1 MKKLWFDT
9 ETFSATPITEGTY
22 KYAENC
28 EVMLLT
34 YAIDDSPVEIV
45 DFTKGDAIPCEFIF
59 AFECPDVEIW
69 GHNTMF
75 DRTVLRYALGLE
87 APIERWRDT
96 MVQALAHGL
105 PGSLGTLCDIFKI
118 SEDKAKIKD
127 GSKLIHLFCKP
138 LPTNRKLRR
147 ATHETHPEE
156 WARFCEYAIADTAAT
171 REIHRLMPKWNYPN
185 NCTELELWHCDQ
197 RINDRGFNVD
207 LELVDGAIAMVAEE
221 QQLLKQD
228 IREKTNNDVQSAT
241 QRDEMLRHI
250 FEQHGIY
257 LKDLQKDTLKRALD
271 DERMS
276 EPVREL
282 IRIRLSATS
291 TSTSKYKALRKA
303 VNADGRC
310 RGTLQ
315 FCGAQRTG
323 RDAGRTFQPQNLPS
337 RGLLPPE
344 ETEFGIGLMRDGL
357 TVRDYFIADPM
368 LLAVSAVRGVLV
380 PSDDK
385 VLNVSDLANIEGR
398 YAAWTAGEEWKLQAF
413 QDYDAG
419 IGPDLYV
426 LAYARSFN
434 VEPDDVSKD
443 QRQIGKVQELM
454 LQYQGGVGAFVTG
467 AATYGFDIEEL
478 AENIYDTLPEAQV
491 SEANSFLAFCVKK
504 KMPRHGLSDRAFVT
518 CDVLKRLWREAHPQI
533 CSLWKDLEEAA
544 RCAIAAPNT
553 EFRVR
558 DLVVDRKGM
567 WLRIKLQ
574 SGRYLCYPSPRIDT
588 NGKISYM
595 GVNQYTKKWDRI
607 STYGGKLFENIC
619 QAGSRDVLFH
629 AIPSVEAEGYQV
641 LIRVH
646 DELVC
651 ESEKDLTVERLSEIM
666 TAPRDWT
673 VGLPLAAAGE
683 TLLRYRK

>member
-9 ETFSATPITEGTY
+9 ETFSATPIAEGTY
-22 KYAENC
+22 KYAANC

-34 YAIDDSPVEIV
+34 YAIDDEPVRLLDLTEIDGISA
-45 DFTKGDAIPCEFIF
+45 DFLL
-59 AFECPDVEIW
+59 AFEDPDVEIW

-87 APIERWRDT
+87 APIGRWRDT

-118 SEDKAKIKD
+118 SADKAKIKD

-156 WARFCEYAIADTAAT
+156 WTRFCEYAIADTEAT

-185 NCTELELWHCDQ
+185 NRVELELWHYDQ
-197 RINDRGFNVD
+197 LINDRGFNVD

-228 IREKTNNDVQSAT
+228 VREKTNNDVQSAT

-271 DERMS
+271 DERVS

-282 IRIRLSATS
+282 LRIRLSATS

-357 TVRDYFIADPM
+357 TVRDYFISDPM
-368 LLAVSAVRGVLV
+368 MLAVSAVRGVLI
-380 PSDDK
+380 PSDGK

-398 YAAWTAGEEWKLQAF
+398 YAAWTAGEDWKLQAF

-491 SEANSFLAFCVKK
+491 SEAKSFLAFCVKK
-504 KMPRHGLSDRAFVT
+504 KMSRHGLSDQAFIT

-553 EFRVR
+553 DFRAR
-558 DLVVDRKGM
+558 GLVVDRKGM
-567 WLRIKLQ
+567 WLRIRLQ

-588 NGKISYM
+588 DGKLSYM

-629 AIPSVEAEGYQV
+629 SIPSVEAAGYQV

-651 ESEKDLTVERLSEIM
+651 ESEKDLTAEELSAIM

-673 VGLPLAAAGE
+673 DGLPLAAAGE